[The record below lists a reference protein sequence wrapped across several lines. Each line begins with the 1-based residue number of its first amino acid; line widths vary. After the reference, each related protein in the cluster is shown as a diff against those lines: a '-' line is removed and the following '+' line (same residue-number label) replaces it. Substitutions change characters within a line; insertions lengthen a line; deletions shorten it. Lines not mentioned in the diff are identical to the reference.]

1 MFVVTDYRYP
11 RQKICGVWLLVV
23 GVAMFLLMIKSASAA
38 PNPVPFAI
46 VYVLGMIWQLS
57 PRTRRRLSVGEG
69 SPRQRLFSNLSMAV
83 LAVLIFLSF
92 AVTQHAYG
100 DIASLPA
107 VRTLW
112 LCILISVALHFFMF
126 IPVHGKM
133 MAILGVV
140 LLVNAGA
147 GLLFPAMPL
156 DVVFVLDGIIKI
168 VVGAILIRI
177 SPTTDF

>member
-1 MFVVTDYRYP
+1 
-11 RQKICGVWLLVV
+11 
-23 GVAMFLLMIKSASAA
+23 
-38 PNPVPFAI
+38 
-46 VYVLGMIWQLS
+46 
-57 PRTRRRLSVGEG
+57 
-69 SPRQRLFSNLSMAV
+69 MAV

-112 LCILISVALHFFMF
+112 LGILISVALHFFMF

-147 GLLFPAMPL
+147 GLLLPAIPL

-177 SPTTDF
+177 SPTDF